1 MHAQIFATASVSE
14 VHLNPCVW
22 EQRSVVFCSYREA
35 SCNKCS
41 YFFSFSRSLDAAR
54 LIVFMFRCSTDA
66 PPASL
71 VLNRKENVFK
81 VKVDVVPDL
90 EERVRTMR
98 HLINKIIFNSLI
110 LSSVTISLSIL
121 CFDGRLLLITENLI

>member
-1 MHAQIFATASVSE
+1 MKRLVINVPTFSASLG
-14 VHLNPCVW
+14 HWTQP
-22 EQRSVVFCSYREA
+22 
-35 SCNKCS
+35 
-41 YFFSFSRSLDAAR
+41 R

-71 VLNRKENVFK
+71 VVNRKENVSK

-110 LSSVTISLSIL
+110 LSSVTIRLSIL
-121 CFDGRLLLITENLI
+121 CFDGRLHLITENLI

>member
-1 MHAQIFATASVSE
+1 MHAQIFATASLSE
-14 VHLNPCVW
+14 VHLNPRVW

-41 YFFSFSRSLDAAR
+41 YFFSFSRSLDAAQVNCIHVQMFNLCSSS
-54 LIVFMFRCSTDA
+54 LIRE
-66 PPASL
+66 
-71 VLNRKENVFK
+71 ENVSK
-81 VKVDVVPDL
+81 VKVDDVPDL

-121 CFDGRLLLITENLI
+121 CFDGRLHLITKNLI